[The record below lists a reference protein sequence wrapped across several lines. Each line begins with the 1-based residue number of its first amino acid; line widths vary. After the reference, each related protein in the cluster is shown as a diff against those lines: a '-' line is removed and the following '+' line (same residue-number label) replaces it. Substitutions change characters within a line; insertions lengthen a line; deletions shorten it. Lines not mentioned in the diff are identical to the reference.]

1 MNHLKDIYESKLKSY
16 ESIDILNRGFLINLD
31 DEKTDKNPSG
41 SFLNLD
47 IVNPMEQQVLRYENE
62 DVAGNWTQ
70 IVTEHERWNDPNV
83 FDDLL

>member
-41 SFLNLD
+41 SFLNIDL
-47 IVNPMEQQVLRYENE
+47 VNPMVQQVLRYENE
-62 DVAGNWTQ
+62 DVTGNWTQ

>member
-47 IVNPMEQQVLRYENE
+47 IVNPIRYENE
-62 DVAGNWTQ
+62 DGVGNWTQ
-70 IVTEHERWNDPNV
+70 IVTEHERWNDPNIIW
-83 FDDLL
+83 DQRE